1 VSDPQK
7 NTQPTA
13 ALPSAL
19 TDNPYVGPRTFV
31 REQAHLFFGRERE
44 AEELFSRV
52 VSQRLVLF
60 YAQSGAGKSSLIN
73 TQLIPRLEAAN
84 FVVLPVGRVGGDLLG
99 GVDDTVDN
107 IYLFNLM
114 LSLDQSERDPARLAH
129 LTLPHFLENLT
140 SEDGARWYYEE
151 GEIGRQGEEE
161 KRADVPSF
169 DPAQD
174 KLAAL
179 AGQAPN
185 YVLIIDQFEEII
197 TTHGER
203 WRERAVFFQ
212 QLEAAMVADPT
223 LWVVLTLREDFV
235 ASLDPYAPLLS
246 DNLRARYYMQ
256 RMGVEAARQAISRP
270 AEARQRRFQ
279 PAAIDLLLNN
289 LSQVRV
295 AGKAS
300 TESGQYIEPVQ
311 LQVVCYQLWEGLK
324 NRFAPLISTEDVQK
338 AGDVDRALASFYE
351 ETLTAA
357 LQTVPLAGGERRLRR
372 WFEEKLLTEAGT
384 RGTVYQGEH
393 ETAGLPNEL
402 VLELANRFLLRSEA
416 RSGGR
421 WVELTHDRFVEPI
434 VAANRA
440 WETKQN
446 NPLAAVTRLWLE
458 NGRDP
463 ARLLRG
469 KTLEDAQV
477 YANANPHLL
486 TDDEQTLITTSV
498 HRQAEE
504 REEARQTAVRRR
516 TLITTGTL
524 LLLLFAGLAWWGW
537 RNAQEAQRNADLAQ
551 QQVARLT
558 GEKLLKEVR
567 SRKERF
573 GQATI
578 GSAALS
584 TPFVSP
590 LAAPIRSPLPEPA
603 QPGTTLTVTVPF
615 TGPAAIVNEV
625 ATIRHLLAQAVAAD
639 ATLQVDMA
647 LEEADVLRQAAT
659 RLVEEGERLAA
670 QGNNQGAAALFQI
683 AFDLQPPPDT
693 LLYVWIEAG
702 EFSMGSS
709 ASDSRASDAEKPQH
723 TVKLSGYWIM
733 RTEVT
738 NAQYARCVTAQACT
752 PPDNQRWHN
761 AQFALHPVVD
771 VDWQQ
776 ANDYAT
782 WAGGRLPTEAEWE
795 KACRGTDKRIY
806 PWGDQEPSAEKLNY
820 YSSGL
825 ATWTNV
831 GSYPAGANG
840 LFDMAG
846 NVGEWTADSSAIEN
860 YKLDLRSLRGG
871 GFIGSETSVRCAH
884 QAIDLA
890 SDSDSWLGFRVVS
903 PGF

>member
-1 VSDPQK
+1 M
-7 NTQPTA
+7 
-13 ALPSAL
+13 
-19 TDNPYVGPRTFV
+19 
-31 REQAHLFFGRERE
+31 
-44 AEELFSRV
+44 
-52 VSQRLVLF
+52 
-60 YAQSGAGKSSLIN
+60 
-73 TQLIPRLEAAN
+73 
-84 FVVLPVGRVGGDLLG
+84 LG
-99 GVDDTVDN
+99 
-107 IYLFNLM
+107 
-114 LSLDQSERDPARLAH
+114 LDQSARDPARLAH
-129 LTLPHFLENLT
+129 LTLPHFLEHLT

-151 GEIGRQGEEE
+151 AEEGETEGQGEGE
-161 KRADVPSF
+161 KTADAPSF

-174 KLAAL
+174 KLATVP
-179 AGQAPN
+179 GQTTN

-197 TTHGER
+197 TTHSDR
-203 WRERAVFFQ
+203 WRERAVFFR

-235 ASLDPYAPLLS
+235 AALDPYAPLLS
-246 DNLRARYYMQ
+246 DHLRARYYMQ
-256 RMGVEAARQAISRP
+256 RMGVEAARQAISQP

-279 PAAIDLLLNN
+279 PTALDLLLNN

-295 AGKAS
+295 AGKAG

-351 ETLTAA
+351 ETLSAA

-402 VLELANRFLLRSEA
+402 VLALANRFLLRSEA

-440 WETKQN
+440 WEAKQN
-446 NPLAAVTRLWLE
+446 NPLAAVTRLWLD

-469 KTLEDAQV
+469 QQLLDAQTF
-477 YANANPHLL
+477 ASQRDELL
-486 TDDEQTLITTSV
+486 SQEERDFLTTSV
-498 HRQAEE
+498 QHAAQQA
-504 REEARQTAVRRR
+504 EEARQARRR
-516 TLITTGTL
+516 RLTLIGSGITAL
-524 LLLLFAGLAWWGW
+524 ILFALLAAWGW
-537 RNAQEAQRNADLAQ
+537 RSANEAQRQTKMAEANATLAEQ
-551 QQVARLT
+551 QLKLLE
-558 GEKLLKEVR
+558 GEKLLQKARDLKAEGDLPGAEGKFEAA
-567 SRKERF
+567 SRYPNLKLDLVAEKADLRR
-573 GQATI
+573 QIAT
-578 GSAALS
+578 
-584 TPFVSP
+584 
-590 LAAPIRSPLPEPA
+590 
-603 QPGTTLTVTVPF
+603 Q
-615 TGPAAIVNEV
+615 
-625 ATIRHLLAQAVAAD
+625 
-639 ATLQVDMA
+639 
-647 LEEADVLRQAAT
+647 
-659 RLVEEGERLAA
+659 LVQEGEALAKNSDFA
-670 QGNNQGAAALFQI
+670 GRDSKFKA

-693 LLYVWIEAG
+693 LLYVWIEPG

-709 ASDSRASDAEKPQH
+709 ASDSLASDNEKPQH

-738 NAQYARCVTAQACT
+738 NVQYARCVTAQACT
-752 PPDNQRWHN
+752 PPANQRWHN
-761 AQFALHPVVD
+761 TQFSLHPVTD
-771 VDWQQ
+771 VDWKQ
-776 ANDYAT
+776 ANDYAA

-820 YSSGL
+820 YDSGL

-831 GSYPAGANG
+831 GSYPVGANG

-846 NVGEWTADSSAIEN
+846 NVWEWTADWYSSGYYLNSPADN
-860 YKLDLRSLRGG
+860 PKGVSHGDYRTLRGSSFFDSGSVGRCADRYWDNTADTYHNG
-871 GFIGSETSVRCAH
+871 GFGLCPPAFDRWFSA
-884 QAIDLA
+884 ALA
-890 SDSDSWLGFRVVS
+890 SGSLLF
-903 PGF
+903 

>member
-1 VSDPQK
+1 MDNS
-7 NTQPTA
+7 
-13 ALPSAL
+13 SS
-19 TDNPYVGPRTFV
+19 NPYVGPRTFT
-31 REQAHLFFGRERE
+31 RAQKDLHFGRERE
-44 AEELFSRV
+44 GRELLSLV

-73 TQLIPRLEAAN
+73 TQLIPGLETRG
-84 FVVLPVGRVGGDLLG
+84 FVVLPVGRVGGELLG

-114 LSLDQSERDPARLAH
+114 SSLDQSQRDPARLAH
-129 LTLPHFLENLT
+129 LTLPHFLEQLT
-140 SEDGARWYYEE
+140 TEDGEEWYYEGETE
-151 GEIGRQGEEE
+151 GEADKERGREGGGESEPIGSEET
-161 KRADVPSF
+161 RNVTADAQLAIRNPSTMLRTSS
-169 DPAQD
+169 P
-174 KLAAL
+174 LT
-179 AGQAPN
+179 PN

-203 WRERAVFFQ
+203 WRDRAAFFR

-246 DNLRARYYMQ
+246 DKLRARYYMQ

-357 LQTVPLAGGERRLRR
+357 LQAVPLAGGERRLRR

-421 WVELTHDRFVEPI
+421 WVELTHDRFVKPI
-434 VAANRA
+434 VAANHA

-458 NGRDP
+458 NGRDA

-469 KTLEDAQV
+469 QQLLDAQTF
-477 YANANPHLL
+477 ATAQGELL
-486 TDDEQTLITTSV
+486 SQEERDFLTTSV
-498 HRQAEE
+498 QQAAQQAEAARQA
-504 REEARQTAVRRR
+504 RRR
-516 TLITTGTL
+516 RLTLIGSGIAAL
-524 LLLLFAGLAWWGW
+524 ILFALLAAWGW
-537 RNAQEAQRNADLAQ
+537 RSANEAQRQTKLAEANTMLAEQ
-551 QQVARLT
+551 QLKLLE
-558 GEKLLKEVR
+558 GEKLLQDARDLKAKGDLQGAEVKFEAA
-567 SRKERF
+567 SRYPNLKLDLVAEKADLRR
-573 GQATI
+573 QIATK
-578 GSAALS
+578 
-584 TPFVSP
+584 
-590 LAAPIRSPLPEPA
+590 
-603 QPGTTLTVTVPF
+603 
-615 TGPAAIVNEV
+615 
-625 ATIRHLLAQAVAAD
+625 
-639 ATLQVDMA
+639 
-647 LEEADVLRQAAT
+647 
-659 RLVEEGERLAA
+659 LVQEGEALAKNSDFA
-670 QGNNQGAAALFQI
+670 GRDSKFKA
-683 AFDLQPPPDT
+683 AFDLQPPSDT
-693 LLYVWIEAG
+693 LLYVWIAPG
-702 EFSMGSS
+702 EFTMGSS
-709 ASDSRASDAEKPQH
+709 ANDSLAQDDEKPQH
-723 TVKLSGYWIM
+723 SVKLSGYWIM

-738 NAQYARCVTAQACT
+738 NIQYARCVAAHVCT
-752 PPDNQRWHN
+752 PPNNQRWN
-761 AQFALHPVVD
+761 NPQFSLHPVTD

-776 ANDYAT
+776 ANDYAV
-782 WAGGRLPTEAEWE
+782 WVGGRLPTEAEWE

-820 YSSGL
+820 YDSGL

-846 NVGEWTADSSAIEN
+846 NVWEWTEDWYNSEYYLKSPFDN
-860 YKLDLRSLRGG
+860 PKGPSKGDYRTLRGG
-871 GFIGSETSVRCAH
+871 SFDLYENVVRCADRFD
-884 QAIDLA
+884 I
-890 SDSDSWLGFRVVS
+890 SPYYRNYNVGFRVVS